1 MMRALLYI
9 LLGLL
14 LKHAPLGQHRVGEEK
29 FFGFLCPR
37 CVVAVQ
43 RESLVEWRR
52 P

>member
-14 LKHAPLGQHRVGEEK
+14 LKHGRVGQHRYILEWH
-29 FFGFLCPR
+29 
-37 CVVAVQ
+37 